1 MLQGKRRGV
10 DMRDRKKRT
19 KKPPPPSG
27 CLGTVTPVK
36 FRQAFFPLRWKK
48 KNKDYDTTMMA
59 LMFRRHLWCRTMDQ
73 PTLTCLGV
81 RKTSPSLWSWR
92 WWDTWRWFSH
102 QQCSILLPTCE
113 IDHGGQRRVLGWV
126 GTGLA
131 LIKRAVW
138 GGQFGHA
145 QYAMSWTKLL
155 RFQFRGEERKITKKL
170 HNLKVIFKLNETLFN
185 NGTLRNL
192 TVFSA

>member
-1 MLQGKRRGV
+1 M
-10 DMRDRKKRT
+10 
-19 KKPPPPSG
+19 
-27 CLGTVTPVK
+27 
-36 FRQAFFPLRWKK
+36 KK
-48 KNKDYDTTMMA
+48 KKQRLRYDDDGADVPSSFMMPNNGPTNPYLLGGQENITITLELA
-59 LMFRRHLWCRTMDQ
+59 LVGHV
-73 PTLTCLGV
+73 G
-81 RKTSPSLWSWR
+81 
-92 WWDTWRWFSH
+92 WFSH
-102 QQCSILLPTCE
+102 QQCSMLLPTCE